1 MSAVRRETTIE
12 PTRVDEPDLPP
23 RVPLP
28 RALTALPFVISRR
41 RTMAMAARRYGS
53 VFTIDLPV
61 FGRTVVVADP
71 QLAKQVFTTPSDV
84 LCNVQPNLSRILGEG
99 SMFALE
105 GDEHR
110 SRRRLLTPPLH
121 GKAIKVYEQIVAEEF
136 AKESATWPEGEEI
149 ATVEPMMRVTLNVI
163 LRAVFGAQGEYF
175 EALRRVIPPM
185 VESGSRCATIPD
197 SMQKGRIGP
206 WARFRRLRAEY
217 DSIIADMVTRA
228 RKDPDLQN
236 RTDIMALMLQSTYD
250 DGSAM
255 TTKEVADELVTLL
268 AAGHETTA
276 NTLAWAFERLSR
288 HPELLA
294 RLTAEVDEGG
304 SELRQATI
312 LEVQRSRPVI
322 DFAGRHVLSPT
333 YELGQWRI
341 PKGSTVFICISLL
354 HDDSDQFRDP
364 EIFDPGRF
372 VDRRPS
378 AAWLP
383 FGGGTRRCIG
393 AAFAN
398 MEMDVV
404 LRECLRD
411 FEIVGTDADAERWHG
426 RGVAYA
432 PRRGGRMM
440 IRRR

>member
-1 MSAVRRETTIE
+1 MSAVRHQATVEHDRAE
-12 PTRVDEPDLPP
+12 VPDLPP

-28 RALTALPFVISRR
+28 RALQGLPFMIARR
-41 RTMAMAARRYGS
+41 QTMAMAAKRFGS
-53 VFTIDLPV
+53 VFTLDIPV
-61 FGRTVVVADP
+61 FGTSVVVADP

-84 LCNVQPNLSRILGEG
+84 LCNIQPNLSRVLGEG

-110 SRRRLLTPPLH
+110 SRRKLLTPPLH

-136 AKESATWPEGEEI
+136 AREAATWPVGKKF

-163 LRAVFGAQGEYF
+163 LRTVFGAQGEYF
-175 EALRRVIPPM
+175 DSLRRVIPPM
-185 VESGSRCATIPD
+185 VETGSRCATIPD
-197 SMQKGRIGP
+197 SVQKGPIGP
-206 WARFRRLRAEY
+206 WARHHRLRVKY
-217 DSIIADMVTRA
+217 DSIIEDMVTTA
-228 RKDPDLQN
+228 RRDPNLEN
-236 RTDIMALMLQSTYD
+236 RTDIMALMLQSLYD

-322 DFAGRHVLSPT
+322 DFAGRHVLSST

-341 PKGSTVFICISLL
+341 PKGSTILVAISLM
-354 HDDSDQFRDP
+354 HDDSDQFRNP

-372 VDRRPS
+372 VGNRPS

-404 LRECLRD
+404 LRECLRE
-411 FEIVGTDADAERWHG
+411 FEIVGTDARPERWHG
-426 RGVAYA
+426 RGVAYS
-432 PRRGGRMM
+432 PRRGGRMV
-440 IRRR
+440 IHRR